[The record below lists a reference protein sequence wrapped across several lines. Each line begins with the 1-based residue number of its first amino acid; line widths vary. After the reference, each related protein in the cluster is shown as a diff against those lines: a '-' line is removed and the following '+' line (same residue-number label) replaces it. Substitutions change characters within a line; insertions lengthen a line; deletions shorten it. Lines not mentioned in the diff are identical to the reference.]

1 MCNKAVRASCV
12 SVRYVTRTVAVLVL
26 SSCVQCTNLTMPT
39 TRSDAHSTCWHLAV
53 GSRYLSRTVPDGDD
67 HGPDT
72 ESERCGVMDMP
83 HAPSHAPPRSM
94 HTHLTRPAP
103 PARLTFFLARHRARG
118 DFGGQRRRYLDT
130 HDRCAATSRHKSFT
144 DRFTAH
150 TYTTHRSLVKTSRWL
165 TLHTLYKPAR
175 ASSDT
180 SQLRYEPAQR
190 RASSE
195 TRQLRDAPAQRRA
208 SSDTSQL
215 RYARGLR

>member
-1 MCNKAVRASCV
+1 V
-12 SVRYVTRTVAVLVL
+12 SNALTSRCRRLARTLTALVGTWLWVAGTFHALFL
-26 SSCVQCTNLTMPT
+26 N
-39 TRSDAHSTCWHLAV
+39 
-53 GSRYLSRTVPDGDD
+53 GDD

-195 TRQLRDAPAQRRA
+195 TRQLRYEPAQIRA
-208 SSDTSQL
+208 RAEITRNTEEKTSS
-215 RYARGLR
+215 AAGLT